1 METAL
6 KEEVRILPDPDSISA
21 AAAELFREAEGHAIA
36 SQRRF
41 SVALSGGATPRGL
54 YHILGTAYRSRI
66 RWDLTHIFWADER
79 CVPKDHIQSNY
90 RLAYEEM
97 ISRLLIPRENI
108 HRIKGE
114 LAPEEAAREY
124 EKDLIIHAGGTGIPR
139 LDLILLGIGEDGHT
153 ASLFPGSTSLSETSR
168 LALPVFAE
176 TAMNWRVTMTLPVLD
191 NASRIMFL
199 VSGRSKAGIVR
210 KLFDKEKRHA
220 YPAGRIAL
228 SHGSIVWLLDKDA
241 SSAMEAD
248 S

>member
-6 KEEVRILPDPDSISA
+6 KEEVRILSDPDSLGA
-21 AAAELFREAEGHAIA
+21 AAAELFMAAGDDAIS
-36 SQRRF
+36 SQGRF

-54 YHILGTAYRSRI
+54 YRILGTAYRDRI

-79 CVPKDHIQSNY
+79 CVPKDHIQSNF
-90 RLAYEEM
+90 RLVHEEM
-97 ISRLLIPRENI
+97 LSRLMIPKQNI

-124 EKDLIIHAGGTGIPR
+124 EEDLIRHAGGTGIPR
-139 LDLILLGIGEDGHT
+139 LDLILLGVGEDGHT
-153 ASLFPGSTSLSETSR
+153 ASLFPGSASLSETDR
-168 LALPVFAE
+168 LALPVFSE
-176 TAMNWRVTMTLPVLD
+176 TAMNWRVTLTLPVLN
-191 NASRIMFL
+191 NASRLMFL
-199 VSGRSKAGIVR
+199 VTGRSKAIVVS
-210 KLFDKEKRHA
+210 KLFDKEKRQA